1 MIFRYFVQFASVADR
16 ICATSRFD
24 YQCNQLQRGS
34 SPVSCQLVQDSIECA
49 HRLRNGTADF
59 GVFSAETAL
68 LLATLKHDGLSVI
81 KELRHSD
88 RLTRNLATYSTNT
101 IQIIWLSTVY
111 LIRLIFI
118 QIKLISS
125 PWL

>member
-1 MIFRYFVQFASVADR
+1 MKFRYFVQFDFEADR
-16 ICATSRFD
+16 ICTTSRFD

-68 LLATLKHDGLSVI
+68 LLATLRYDGLTVI
-81 KELRHSD
+81 KELRHTD
-88 RLTRNLATYSTNT
+88 RLTRNLAAHSTNT
-101 IQIIWLSTVY
+101 IHIYWLSTVY
-111 LIRLIFI
+111 LINFLFI